1 MSGLSKDNLR
11 FSPSAAKY
19 FKKLKDK
26 KLINLYYSSIFT
38 LTHIIN
44 NKIITTLIR

>member
-26 KLINLYYSSIFT
+26 KLINRLIFIYFHIDSYY
-38 LTHIIN
+38 
-44 NKIITTLIR
+44 K